1 MSDRGKNLINVL
13 GITSDNI
20 LFDEDTYQ
28 YLIDEGQED
37 LAKKYKQN
45 PTTLENKAQV
55 AQDALMARFKRFMT
69 QETGNGISVYDSE
82 AAKVLTGKIS
92 LGQNLNKNLKYIDEL
107 QGLFGNSVDTLDDVI
122 MNFYDRDYY
131 QSDKEYEKTIKK
143 LNTSMNSVYAPLQI
157 NQNSNENQ
165 IIDVSE

>member
-1 MSDRGKNLINVL
+1 
-13 GITSDNI
+13 
-20 LFDEDTYQ
+20 
-28 YLIDEGQED
+28 
-37 LAKKYKQN
+37 
-45 PTTLENKAQV
+45 
-55 AQDALMARFKRFMT
+55 MT

-92 LGQNLNKNLKYIDEL
+92 LGQNLNKNLEYIDEL

-157 NQNSNENQ
+157 NQNSNQNQ

>member
-1 MSDRGKNLINVL
+1 
-13 GITSDNI
+13 
-20 LFDEDTYQ
+20 
-28 YLIDEGQED
+28 
-37 LAKKYKQN
+37 
-45 PTTLENKAQV
+45 
-55 AQDALMARFKRFMT
+55 
-69 QETGNGISVYDSE
+69 
-82 AAKVLTGKIS
+82 
-92 LGQNLNKNLKYIDEL
+92 
-107 QGLFGNSVDTLDDVI
+107 